1 MLESKWGLRFVALA
15 LALFMFLSVNNVFDE
30 LLNADSD
37 TADMEIIEDVP
48 VEILY
53 EEEDYYVSGAPEQV
67 NVQLF

>member
-53 EEEDYYVSGAPEQV
+53 EEEDLRVRCA
-67 NVQLF
+67 